1 MALLGKLAS
10 LSVLHVEEITQCAM
24 ASGPSPLMSDSS
36 ILLAPPVTGPPPLT
50 APMEAVR
57 TRSPDLSA
65 AVMRSATMA
74 ALLLTAPTTSSVSMM
89 STVTVL
95 WTLTVTPMMESA
107 TFLLPTPMTHVPTAL
122 MDNAKEVGPSD
133 RLQTRITC

>member
-10 LSVLHVEEITQCAM
+10 LSVLLVEEITQCAM
-24 ASGPSPLMSDSS
+24 ASGPSPLMSDSN

-50 APMEAVR
+50 AQMEAVR

-65 AVMRSATMA
+65 AVMKSATMA

-95 WTLTVTPMMESA
+95 WILTVTLMMESA
-107 TFLLPTPMTHVPTAL
+107 TSLLPTPMTHVPTAL

>member
-1 MALLGKLAS
+1 MEKPVFLNVHLA
-10 LSVLHVEEITQCAM
+10 VLITQCAM
-24 ASGPSPLMSDSS
+24 ASGLSPLMSDIS
-36 ILLAPPVTGPPPLT
+36 ILWDQCVTGPLQLT
-50 APMEAVR
+50 AQMEAVR
-57 TRSPDLSA
+57 TRNPDQSA

-74 ALLLTAPTTSSVSMM
+74 AQLLTAPTTSSVSMM

-95 WTLTVTPMMESA
+95 WTLTVTLMMESA
-107 TFLLPTPMTHVPTAL
+107 TFLLPTPMTRVPTAL

>member
-1 MALLGKLAS
+1 MEKPVFLNVHLV
-10 LSVLHVEEITQCAM
+10 VLITQCAM
-24 ASGPSPLMSDSS
+24 ASGLSPLMSDIS
-36 ILLAPPVTGPPPLT
+36 IPWDQCVTGPLQLT

-57 TRSPDLSA
+57 TRNPDLSA
-65 AVMRSATMA
+65 AVMKSATMA

-89 STVTVL
+89 STVTAL
-95 WTLTVTPMMESA
+95 WTLTVTLMMESA